1 MLHLSKLNVS
11 IGEKKIL
18 KDFSY
23 IFEKD
28 RVYAIMGPNGSGK
41 STLAHAIA
49 GNPTYQVSSSK
60 LQISNKGKVINLKD
74 LEPHKRAEAG
84 IFMSFQNPLALQG
97 IRIAQLLLLAL
108 KGKVSAPEIR
118 KRSKAIAKELGISED
133 LLNRSLN
140 EGASGGERKKM
151 EVLQGAILDRVIQIY
166 DEVDTGVDIDAL
178 KSIGKFL
185 HIHKKGKVLIIITH
199 YHRILKYIKPDTV
212 LVLKDGQLI
221 ADGGPELA
229 ETIEKEGYQKFLVA

>member
-1 MLHLSKLNVS
+1 MLRIQNLQVS
-11 IGEKKIL
+11 VAVKQIL
-18 KDFSY
+18 TDFSY
-23 IFEKD
+23 TFEKD
-28 RVYAIMGPNGSGK
+28 QVYAIMGPNGSGK

-74 LEPHKRAEAG
+74 LEPDERADGG
-84 IFMSFQNPLALQG
+84 IFLSFQNPLALQG
-97 IRIAQLLLLAL
+97 IRVAQLLLLAL
-108 KGKVSAPEIR
+108 KGKVSALEIR
-118 KRSKAIAKELGISED
+118 KRSKAIAKELSISED

-151 EVLQGAILDRVIQIY
+151 EVLQGAILDRTVQIY
-166 DEVDTGVDIDAL
+166 DEVDTGVDVDAL
-178 KSIGKFL
+178 KSIGQFL
-185 HIHKKGKVLIIITH
+185 HAHKKGKVIIIITH
-199 YHRILKYIKPDTV
+199 YHRILKYIKPDKV

-221 ADGGPELA
+221 ADGGPGLA

>member
-1 MLHLSKLNVS
+1 MQVS
-11 IGEKKIL
+11 VADKQIL

-23 IFEKD
+23 TFEND
-28 RVYAIMGPNGSGK
+28 RVYVIMGPNGSGK

-74 LEPHKRAEAG
+74 LEPHKRADTG
-84 IFMSFQNPLALQG
+84 IFLSFQNPLALQG
-97 IRIAQLLLLAL
+97 IRVTQLLLLAL
-108 KGKVSAPEIR
+108 KGKVSALEIR
-118 KRSKAIAKELGISED
+118 KKSKTIAKELNISED

-151 EVLQGAILDRVIQIY
+151 EVLQGAILDRSVQIY
-166 DEVDTGVDIDAL
+166 DEVDTGVDVDAL
-178 KSIGKFL
+178 KSIGQFL
-185 HIHKKGKVLIIITH
+185 HARKKNKVIIIITH
-199 YHRILKYIKPDTV
+199 YHRILKYVKPDKV

-229 ETIEKEGYQKFLVA
+229 ETIEREGYQKFLVA

>member
-1 MLHLSKLNVS
+1 MQVS
-11 IGEKKIL
+11 IADKQIL
-18 KDFSY
+18 TDFSY
-23 IFEKD
+23 TFEND

-60 LQISNKGKVINLKD
+60 LQISNKVKAINLKD
-74 LEPHKRAEAG
+74 LEPHERADGG
-84 IFMSFQNPLALQG
+84 IFLSFQNPLALQG
-97 IRIAQLLLLAL
+97 IRVAQLLLLAL
-108 KGKVSAPEIR
+108 KGKVSALEIR

-151 EVLQGAILDRVIQIY
+151 EVLQGAILDRTVQIY
-166 DEVDTGVDIDAL
+166 DEVDTGVDVDAL
-178 KSIGKFL
+178 KSIGQFL
-185 HIHKKGKVLIIITH
+185 HVHKKGKVVIIITH
-199 YHRILKYIKPDTV
+199 YHRILKYIKPDKV

-221 ADGGPELA
+221 SDGGPELA

>member
-1 MLHLSKLNVS
+1 MQVS
-11 IGEKKIL
+11 IADKQIL
-18 KDFSY
+18 TDFSY
-23 IFEKD
+23 TFEND

-41 STLAHAIA
+41 STLAHAIT

-74 LEPHKRAEAG
+74 LEPHKRADAG
-84 IFMSFQNPLALQG
+84 IFLSFQNPLALQG
-97 IRIAQLLLLAL
+97 IRVAQLLLLAL
-108 KGKVSAPEIR
+108 KGKVSALEIR
-118 KRSKAIAKELGISED
+118 KRSKAIAKELDISED

-151 EVLQGAILDRVIQIY
+151 EVLQGAILDRSVQIY
-166 DEVDTGVDIDAL
+166 DEVDTGVDVDAL
-178 KSIGKFL
+178 KSIGQFL
-185 HIHKKGKVLIIITH
+185 HVHKKGKVTIIITH
-199 YHRILKYIKPDTV
+199 YHRLLKYIKPDKV

-229 ETIEKEGYQKFLVA
+229 EMIEKEGYQKFLVA